1 MIELD
6 TPRLKLRM
14 LKDDDAAFIER
25 LVNDPDWLRYIGD
38 RNVHSHADAI
48 RYMDEGPRSMYAR
61 RGFGLLA
68 VERKDDGATL
78 GLCGLIKRETLDDV
92 DIGFA
97 FLPEHRGAGYA
108 GEAAAACIRQAETLG
123 LRRIVAITSLDN
135 DSSGKLLEKLGF
147 RLEREMVEAATGVT
161 LKLFA
166 LELL

>member
-6 TPRLKLRM
+6 TPRLRLRE
-14 LKDDDAAFIER
+14 LQHDDAAFIER

-38 RNVHSHADAI
+38 RNVHSREDAI
-48 RYMDEGPRSMYAR
+48 RYLDEGPRAAYAR
-61 RGFGLLA
+61 HGFGLLA
-68 VERKDDGATL
+68 VERKDDGELL
-78 GLCGLIKRETLDDV
+78 GICGLIKRDTLDDV

-97 FLPEHRGAGYA
+97 FLPAFRGAGYA
-108 GEAAAACIRQAETLG
+108 GEAAAACVKQAETIG
-123 LRRIVAITSLDN
+123 LPRIVAITSLDN

-147 RLEREMVEAATGVT
+147 RLEREIVEPKSNEP